1 MLMFAIGVLKYGE
14 RTWALKYAN
23 LSSIRSSVNVVK
35 TPPERRVQYY
45 PPSSLPRRD
54 GEEADE
60 EELLL
65 VAHFH
70 FHICKRAMADSSVE
84 VDSGDYDPKIFSY
97 GWKEMCRVVEME
109 LSLMYDILYT
119 KAAVMH
125 TWFGFAIRVVSPL
138 AVAAALGLFCLEDD
152 LGSYRQIDVDITY
165 ALLVA
170 AFVLETT
177 SLCRAVGS
185 TWIAALL
192 QTTRWAWLRHE
203 ALCTGRW
210 SSLRRAVASLR
221 RLVHRDGHRFNVL
234 HFCTRDGAA
243 ERLGAAAEKAGLGS
257 WWNRH
262 VNAGSIVISDEVKEL
277 VFGHIQN
284 MLRGVDSMSTTEL
297 DAIRTTRGQR
307 ALRRHGLD
315 GDLAASLGEEFHQGI
330 LTWHVATD
338 IYLAWE
344 SNQLR

>member
-1 MLMFAIGVLKYGE
+1 MARGPIDLWNQWATQILVLLSLTLQRKMASASVHSSLFPQSNQDCFFKKFKEVVGKDGAYGE

-23 LSSIRSSVNVVK
+23 LSSIRSSVDVVE
-35 TPPERRVQYY
+35 TPPERRLRYYY

-54 GEEADE
+54 GEDADE

-65 VAHFH
+65 VAHSH

-84 VDSGDYDPKIFSY
+84 VHSGDYDSKIFSY

-138 AVAAALGLFCLEDD
+138 AVAAALGLFRLEDD

-177 SLCRAVGS
+177 SLCRAIGS

-192 QTTRWAWLRHE
+192 QTT
-203 ALCTGRW
+203 
-210 SSLRRAVASLR
+210 
-221 RLVHRDGHRFNVL
+221 
-234 HFCTRDGAA
+234 
-243 ERLGAAAEKAGLGS
+243 
-257 WWNRH
+257 
-262 VNAGSIVISDEVKEL
+262 
-277 VFGHIQN
+277 
-284 MLRGVDSMSTTEL
+284 
-297 DAIRTTRGQR
+297 
-307 ALRRHGLD
+307 
-315 GDLAASLGEEFHQGI
+315 
-330 LTWHVATD
+330 
-338 IYLAWE
+338 
-344 SNQLR
+344 